1 MWKLEKNSQWLKD
14 VFLSYIQNLQGLG
27 LQNMSWKED
36 YYLKQSLISRKYIK
50 FIVQAILAVC
60 IQCVITFF
68 WHQER
73 TFLFYTLS
81 LYVSLSF
88 SDDLSQLIFRNEKW
102 CRYSNL
108 AQVMWQIRGFS
119 YSRFRIIANHSLDN
133 ALVVY
138 VNDSSRKGMTMV
150 ILQKFSSAVLGSL
163 RFLSAILGVVIGNI
177 ALNPLSSQHPIWIWL
192 PFRTY
197 SYFLGRWLLNDYQ
210 GAILKMWLKN

>member
-1 MWKLEKNSQWLKD
+1 MKIREEFPMVEGCISIVYTKLARSGFSKNVMKGWLLLEQF
-14 VFLSYIQNLQGLG
+14 V
-27 LQNMSWKED
+27 
-36 YYLKQSLISRKYIK
+36 ISRKYIK
-50 FIVQAILAVC
+50 FILQVILAVC

-88 SDDLSQLIFRNEKW
+88 SDDLSQLICRNEKW
-102 CRYSNL
+102 CICFKKHGK
-108 AQVMWQIRGFS
+108 WQIRVFS
-119 YSRFRIIANHSLDN
+119 HARFRIIANHSLDN

-138 VNDSSRKGMTMV
+138 VNDSSRKGITMV
-150 ILQKFSSAVLGSL
+150 ILQKISSAVLRSL
-163 RFLSAILGVVIGNI
+163 RVVSAILGVVIGNI
-177 ALNPLSSQHPIWIWL
+177 SLNPLSSQHPIWIWL

-197 SYFLGRWLLNDYQ
+197 SHFLGRWLINDYQ